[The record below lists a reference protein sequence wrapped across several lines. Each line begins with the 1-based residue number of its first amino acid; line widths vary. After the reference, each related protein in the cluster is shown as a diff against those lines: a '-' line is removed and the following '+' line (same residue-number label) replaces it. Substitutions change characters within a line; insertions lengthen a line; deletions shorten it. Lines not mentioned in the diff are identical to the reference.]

1 MGKAARGKAGTP
13 GKSAQ
18 RARVIPLLLAPRDA
32 DEQRALDAARGG
44 SAAHDRATLIAQ
56 VIGAGAA
63 AIVLVAIFVTG

>member
-32 DEQRALDAARGG
+32 DEQRGLDAARGG
-44 SAAHDRATLIAQ
+44 SAAQDRATLLAQ
-56 VIGAGAA
+56 IGGAVVAVA
-63 AIVLVAIFVTG
+63 ALVAIFVTG